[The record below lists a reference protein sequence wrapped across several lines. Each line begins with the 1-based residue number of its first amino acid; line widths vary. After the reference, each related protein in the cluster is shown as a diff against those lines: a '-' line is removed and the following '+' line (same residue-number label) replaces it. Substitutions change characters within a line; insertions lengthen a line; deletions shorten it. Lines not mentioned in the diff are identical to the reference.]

1 LTGRCQVDKIKAR
14 TQEGVN
20 LKMEKHKLT
29 AKKRT
34 IFGKKVKKLRAQ
46 GELPSNIYGKGIK
59 SEALSIILKD
69 FQKAYREVGETG
81 VIYLTIEAD
90 PKERPVLFHNLQRDP
105 VNNNP
110 LHVDFYQVDLKEK
123 INAKVS
129 VVAMGEAKAVT
140 EKVGVLLQPLNEV
153 EVEALPTDL
162 PEKVEIDVVKL
173 SQIDEA
179 LSVKDIK
186 VDKTKINILT
196 NPDEIVF
203 KIGPLITKE
212 MEEQI
217 AAEKAAAE
225 AAATIAA
232 PEEKVETQTPTEGE
246 AAPAAEQLLEEKQEP
261 QTHKPQK

>member
-1 LTGRCQVDKIKAR
+1 
-14 TQEGVN
+14 
-20 LKMEKHKLT
+20 MEKHKLM
-29 AKKRT
+29 AKKRI
-34 IFGKKVKKLRAQ
+34 IFGKKVRKLRTQ
-46 GELPSNIYGKGIK
+46 GELPSNVYGKGIK
-59 SEALSIILKD
+59 SEALSVILKD
-69 FQKAYREVGETG
+69 FQKIYREVGETG
-81 VIYLTIEAD
+81 VIYLTIEGD

-123 INAKVS
+123 ITAKVS
-129 VVAMGEAKAVT
+129 VVATGEAKAIT
-140 EKVGVLLQPLNEV
+140 DKVGVLLQPLSEV

-196 NPDEIVF
+196 DLDEIIF

-212 MEEQI
+212 MEAQI

-225 AAATIAA
+225 AAAAAAA
-232 PEEKVETQTPTEGE
+232 PEEKVEAQVPTEGE
-246 AAPAAEQLLEEKQEP
+246 VTPPAEQPAEEKQEP
-261 QTHKPQK
+261 QAHKPQK